1 MLRQEEKPAERV
13 GVLARKEG
21 GLRFE
26 GEDNPDS
33 CTGLTRN

>member
-1 MLRQEEKPAERV
+1 MFRQEEKLAERV

-33 CTGLTRN
+33 CTGVIRN